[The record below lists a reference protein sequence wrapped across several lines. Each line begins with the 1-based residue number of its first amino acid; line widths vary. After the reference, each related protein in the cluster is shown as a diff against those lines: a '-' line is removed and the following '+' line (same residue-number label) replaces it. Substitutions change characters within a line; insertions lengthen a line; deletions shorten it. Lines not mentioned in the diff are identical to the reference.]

1 MLSLLDYCNAVLVG
15 HTGTTADSPAR
26 GGETRAR
33 PETTRPCNSRLS
45 GYALASC
52 RATNRILIVSPRA
65 QGPDWSAPDYITN
78 LLTLVTNIPS
88 RSSLRASSNGD
99 LFQPRTERR
108 IGDREFSVVT
118 PRAWNRLP
126 TELKLMRSSTATF
139 RHHLK
144 SCFSHG
150 IL

>member
-1 MLSLLDYCNAVLVG
+1 V
-15 HTGTTADSPAR
+15 HK
-26 GGETRAR
+26 
-33 PETTRPCNSRLS
+33 
-45 GYALASC
+45 ALIS
-52 RATNRILIVSPRA
+52 
-65 QGPDWSAPDYITN
+65 QAPDYITN

-108 IGDREFSVVT
+108 IGDRTFSVVT

-139 RHHLK
+139 RRHLK
-144 SCFSHG
+144 SF
-150 IL
+150 LFRTAY

>member
-1 MLSLLDYCNAVLVG
+1 VPRLLQRRPPGRD
-15 HTGTTADSPAR
+15 TGTTAESPAR

-33 PETTRPCNSRLS
+33 PETTRRYNSRHS
-45 GYALASC
+45 GIEYKLCLLVRKALIGQA
-52 RATNRILIVSPRA
+52 L
-65 QGPDWSAPDYITN
+65 DYITN
-78 LLTLVTNIPS
+78 LLTPVTKIPS

-108 IGDREFSVVT
+108 IGERAFSVAA
-118 PRAWNRLP
+118 PRAWYRLP